1 MEIRGRPSEWLV
13 ITADFSLM
21 TCAASEVYYSTGA
34 DPTAAAET
42 SILEFFLKPMKP
54 GQKGKQTAEVEK
66 SLFYCSS
73 YHNAHVFFIKGLTVS
88 AVMPQRNE
96 WAYVETDRFRWDK
109 RNWER
114 EKRGF
119 KQWTGRWS
127 LPTWLIEVIFSVV
140 PMAGRSFL
148 REPPPHM
155 FRMQMSV

>member
-21 TCAASEVYYSTGA
+21 TCAASEVYISTGA

-73 YHNAHVFFIKGLTVS
+73 YHNAHVFFIKGASQFLLLCLK
-88 AVMPQRNE
+88 
-96 WAYVETDRFRWDK
+96 ETSGRMWRQIDSDGIK
-109 RNWER
+109 GIGR
-114 EKRGF
+114 EKRGDLNNGLVGGLF
-119 KQWTGRWS
+119 QRG
-127 LPTWLIEVIFSVV
+127 
-140 PMAGRSFL
+140 
-148 REPPPHM
+148 
-155 FRMQMSV
+155 